1 MLNALSASEN
11 KKQYAAKLLLFGE
24 HSVQLKGDALAVPL
38 NILSGRW
45 KKNEPLLIN
54 KITIDEHLLA
64 FSEFISAQAKEC
76 YLPFD
81 TQKFLDDV
89 KMGWFFDSDIAQGY
103 GVGSS
108 GAVTAAVFDTYK
120 TEKIENVNVL
130 KKVLALLES
139 YFHGTSSGIDPL
151 VIYTNKAVQIK
162 KGELTL
168 LTDFVTPLPVFIID
182 THIPRSAKKYIDI
195 FLEKNKNPDFNH
207 FIRSNYMPCVERAIQ
222 NWLLN
227 DAEKVWAVLAD
238 ISVHQ
243 FIELRE
249 LIPESFLNFW
259 LSGLKSDAFKL
270 KLCGAGGGGYILCFG
285 RNAAQTENILTNNGF
300 SFKRAF

>member
-1 MLNALSASEN
+1 MLNALNASEN

-38 NILSGRW
+38 QILSGSW
-45 KKNEPLLIN
+45 KKNESLLNN
-54 KITIDEHLLA
+54 KIAIDEHLLA
-64 FSEFISAQAKEC
+64 FSEFISEKALEC

-81 TQKFLDDV
+81 TQKFEYDV
-89 KMGWFFDSDIAQGY
+89 RMGWFFESNIAQGY

-120 TEKIENVNVL
+120 TENIENVTVL

-151 VIYTNKAVQIK
+151 VIYINKAVRIK
-162 KGELTL
+162 KGDLTL
-168 LTDFVTPLPVFIID
+168 LENFPAPLSVFLID
-182 THIPRSAKKYIDI
+182 THIARSAKKYIDI
-195 FLEKNKNPDFNH
+195 FLEKNKNSGFNH
-207 FIRSNYMPCVERAIQ
+207 FIHSEYMPCVDSAIQ
-222 NWLLN
+222 NWLSN
-227 DAEKVWAVLAD
+227 DAEKVWAAITDL
-238 ISVHQ
+238 SVHQ

-249 LIPESFLNFW
+249 LIPENFLNFW
-259 LSGLKSDAFKL
+259 LEGLKSDAFKL

-285 RNAAQTENILTNNGF
+285 RNAAQTEKILQDNSF
-300 SFKRAF
+300 SFKHAF

>member
-24 HSVQLKGDALAVPL
+24 HSVQLNGDALAVPL

-45 KKNEPLLIN
+45 KKNGALLN
-54 KITIDEHLLA
+54 YKEVIDQHLLA
-64 FSEFISAQAKEC
+64 FSEFISAQALKC

-81 TQKFLDDV
+81 TKKFENDV
-89 KMGWFFDSDIAQGY
+89 RDGWFFESDIAQGY

-120 TEKIENVNVL
+120 TENIESVNVL

-151 VIYTNKAVQIK
+151 VIYTNKAVRIK
-162 KGELTL
+162 KEELTL
-168 LTDFVTPLPVFIID
+168 LDDFVAPLPVFIID

-195 FLEKNKNPDFNH
+195 FLEKNKNADFNH
-207 FIRSNYMPCVERAIQ
+207 FICSEYMPCVDSAIQ

-227 DAEKVWAVLAD
+227 DAEKVWSAIAHL
-238 ISVHQ
+238 SVHQ
-243 FIELRE
+243 FIELRA
-249 LIPESFLNFW
+249 LIPDNVLNFW
-259 LSGLKSDAFKL
+259 LIGLKSDTFKL

-285 RNAAQTENILTNNGF
+285 RNAAQTENILKNYGF